1 MASLFFLIALVFS
14 IPFSFSAESNDT
26 DWKPFESFTHHDEGT
41 PTDPLPRGAVHSWFT
56 QDQIRRAN
64 DYFLTLN
71 DTQKF
76 DLFGNDI
83 GGKRFSPVKIY
94 IQLSKAFHK
103 M

>member
-1 MASLFFLIALVFS
+1 MAAIFFLIALVFS
-14 IPFSFSAESNDT
+14 IPYSFSAESNDT
-26 DWKPFESFTHHDEGT
+26 DWKPFESFTQQNGT
-41 PTDPLPRGAVHSWFT
+41 APLPRGALHSWFT

-71 DTQKF
+71 DTQKL
-76 DLFGNDI
+76 DLFGNDM
-83 GGKRFSPVKIY
+83 GGKRISPVKIY